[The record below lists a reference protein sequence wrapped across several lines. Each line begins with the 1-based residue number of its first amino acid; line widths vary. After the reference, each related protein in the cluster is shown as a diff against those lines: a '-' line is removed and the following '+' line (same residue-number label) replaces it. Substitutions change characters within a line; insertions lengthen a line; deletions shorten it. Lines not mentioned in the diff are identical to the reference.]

1 MDHNIM
7 YRADDRS
14 MVSHTPS
21 HHTDYGSSSTYRL
34 SPRDE
39 PHPYSLRRRR
49 DSDNTRRQSLSENII
64 YYRSYRER
72 ARRASLAYQRF
83 PLSDDPEPLQVTR
96 NSDGNLPP
104 PYNSGGS
111 PPPYTSIN
119 RSQDEIDDTVPR
131 RSRSGHNNRHRWRRS
146 FPFLRPIR

>member
-1 MDHNIM
+1 M
-7 YRADDRS
+7 YKADDRS
-14 MVSHTPS
+14 MVSPTPS
-21 HHTDYGSSSTYRL
+21 HHADHGKSSTHRL

-49 DSDNTRRQSLSENII
+49 DSGITHRQSMSENNI

-83 PLSDDPEPLQVTR
+83 PLSDDPEPLPLTR
-96 NSDGNLPP
+96 NSDSNLPP

-111 PPPYTSIN
+111 PPPYTSIS
-119 RSQDEIDDTVPR
+119 RSQDDSSNMVPSS
-131 RSRSGHNNRHRWRRS
+131 SRSGQNNRHRWRQS
-146 FPFLRPIR
+146 LSFLRPIR